1 MEYHKKLEEQVAM
14 LKKEN
19 KRLEDENAS
28 LWFLLDE
35 LEKSNIHNEE
45 YKEMFEE
52 VYDKL
57 RYQSLMTVKAEG
69 EA

>member
-1 MEYHKKLEEQVAM
+1 MKEKIQNLETEIQ
-14 LKKEN
+14 
-19 KRLEDENAS
+19 RLEDENAS

-35 LEKSNIHNEE
+35 FEKSNISNPE
-45 YKEMFEE
+45 YREMFTK

-57 RYQSLMTVKAEG
+57 RYQTLMTVTSDG

>member
-1 MEYHKKLEEQVAM
+1 MDYSEMKQKINDLEAEI
-14 LKKEN
+14 
-19 KRLEDENAS
+19 KRLEDENSS

-35 LEKSNIHNEE
+35 FEKSNISNPE
-45 YKEMFEE
+45 YREMFTK

-57 RYQSLMTVKAEG
+57 RYQTLMTVTADG

>member
-1 MEYHKKLEEQVAM
+1 MET
-14 LKKEN
+14 EN

-35 LEKSNIHNEE
+35 FEKSNISNPE
-45 YKEMFEE
+45 YRELFTK

-57 RYQSLMTVKAEG
+57 RFQSLMTITSDG

>member
-1 MEYHKKLEEQVAM
+1 MDYKEMKEKIQNLETEIQ
-14 LKKEN
+14 
-19 KRLEDENAS
+19 RLEDENAS

-35 LEKSNIHNEE
+35 FEKSNISNPE
-45 YKEMFEE
+45 YREMFTK

-57 RYQSLMTVKAEG
+57 RYQTLMTVTSDG

>member
-1 MEYHKKLEEQVAM
+1 MDYKEMKEKIQNLETEIQ
-14 LKKEN
+14 
-19 KRLEDENAS
+19 RLEDENAS

-35 LEKSNIHNEE
+35 FEKSNISNPE
-45 YKEMFEE
+45 YREMFNK

-57 RYQSLMTVKAEG
+57 RYQTLMTVTSDG

>member
-1 MEYHKKLEEQVAM
+1 MEYKEMKQKLQNLET
-14 LKKEN
+14 EN
-19 KRLEDENAS
+19 KILEDENAS

-35 LEKSNIHNEE
+35 FEKSNISNPE
-45 YKEMFEE
+45 YRELFTK

-57 RYQSLMTVKAEG
+57 RFQSLMTITSDG

>member
-1 MEYHKKLEEQVAM
+1 MDYSEMKNKILELE
-14 LKKEN
+14 KEN

-35 LEKSNIHNEE
+35 FEKSNISNPE
-45 YKEMFEE
+45 YREMFTK

-57 RYQSLMTVKAEG
+57 RFQTLMTSTSEG